1 MPVTRKNFG
10 KTPEGKE
17 VTLYTIQNS
26 NGVSAEVTNFGAILV
41 RFLVPDKKGN
51 VSDIVLGYD
60 NDRRVF

>member
-26 NGVSAEVTNFGAILV
+26 NGVSVEVTNFGAILV

-51 VSDIVLGYD
+51 VSDIVL
-60 NDRRVF
+60 